1 MDARRVCRTPHRA
14 IWSKEQ
20 ELHVMKHWTIAPLA
34 FAVAVTGSLA
44 FASAASAQS
53 TYVNIGTAGIG
64 GGYYPTGGYICNLVN
79 KTRESYGHNIRCT
92 VESTAGSVANLRS
105 IAAGETEVAIVQ
117 ADWQKHAYDGTSVFK
132 EIGPQKELRYVMG
145 LHSDVIHIVAS
156 KKSGIKGW
164 DDLKGKTVNT
174 GNVGS
179 GTEATIYTAMDAYGL
194 KPAEFFGQET
204 KLTSREQA
212 SALCDGK
219 IDAFIYPTGV
229 TAASITEATNTC
241 DVTIANWWDS
251 TIEGL
256 LEKYS
261 YYVPITIPAGVYRGV
276 DSEAK
281 SWGMP
286 ATLVSTTRMSEDAI
300 YNMVKAVLENFED
313 FKKQSTLYLALQRE
327 DLATGG
333 RSVPMHPGAEKAYK
347 EAGLLK

>member
-1 MDARRVCRTPHRA
+1 MK
-14 IWSKEQ
+14 IWN
-20 ELHVMKHWTIAPLA
+20 IAPLA
-34 FAVAVTGSLA
+34 LAAAVAGTA
-44 FASAASAQS
+44 FTSPATAQNA
-53 TYVNIGTAGIG
+53 TFVNIGTAGIG

-79 KTRESYGHNIRCT
+79 KTRQSYGHNVRCT

-117 ADWQKHAYDGTSVFK
+117 ADWQKHAYDGTSVF
-132 EIGPQKELRYVMG
+132 EDIGAQKNLRYVMG
-145 LHSDVIHIVAS
+145 LHADVIHIVAG
-156 KKSGIKGW
+156 KGTGIKSW

-179 GTEATIYTAMDAYGL
+179 GTEATIYTAMEAYGL
-194 KPAEFFGQET
+194 KPSEYFGQET

-241 DVTIANWWDS
+241 ETNIANWWDD
-251 TIEGL
+251 TIQGL
-256 LEKYS
+256 LKKYP
-261 YYVPITIPAGVYRGV
+261 YYVPITIPSGVYQGV
-276 DSEAK
+276 DYEAK

-286 ATLVSTTRMSEDAI
+286 ATLVSTTRMSDDVI
-300 YNMVKAVLENFED
+300 YNMVKAVVDNFEE
-313 FKKQSTLYLALQRE
+313 FKKQSTLYLALNRE

-333 RSVPMHPGAEKAYK
+333 KSVPMHPGAEKYYK
-347 EAGLLK
+347 EVGLLK